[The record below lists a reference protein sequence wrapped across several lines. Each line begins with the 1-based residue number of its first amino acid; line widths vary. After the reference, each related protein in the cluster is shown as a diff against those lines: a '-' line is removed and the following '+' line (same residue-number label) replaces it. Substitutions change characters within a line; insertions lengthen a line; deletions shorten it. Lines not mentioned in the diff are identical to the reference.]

1 MYMYNIWDINMM
13 NEIHAL
19 QAGHANNA
27 LTGVLLPSVEQDSHY
42 QPFTNIYDQNK
53 GLSLF
58 LNIAHKNIKEDRR

>member
-1 MYMYNIWDINMM
+1 MNTMYMYDIWDINTM

-42 QPFTNIYDQNK
+42 QPFTNI
-53 GLSLF
+53 
-58 LNIAHKNIKEDRR
+58 

>member
-1 MYMYNIWDINMM
+1 M

-42 QPFTNIYDQNK
+42 QPSQTFTTKTKDCLCFSILHIKTLNK
-53 GLSLF
+53 TDDKS
-58 LNIAHKNIKEDRR
+58 NQCHMHQQ